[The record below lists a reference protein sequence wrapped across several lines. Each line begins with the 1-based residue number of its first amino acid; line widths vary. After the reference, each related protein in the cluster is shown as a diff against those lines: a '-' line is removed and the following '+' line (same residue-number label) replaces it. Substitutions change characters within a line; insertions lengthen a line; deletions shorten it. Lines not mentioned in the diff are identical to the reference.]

1 MRTGARSRSLALRP
15 LAPLL
20 LAVLALPALPALPAS
35 AARIVDV
42 RVGGHA
48 DFDRLV
54 IQLDGEFRV
63 FHQPARSGEPFVL
76 ELGAVPKQ
84 PILVLDT
91 RLPRMGRV
99 RIEGV
104 SDGALVSVQPRQRRV
119 RAFTLAEPPRV
130 VIDFSSAEADPLPIP
145 EGAGVVVEAIAPPW
159 APEPAPEPGTSA
171 TAPATPEP
179 PGLEPG
185 PEIVAGVEPTEPAE
199 PVAPEAVTEV
209 APESPSEAAPEIAPE
224 PALPDTAR
232 AEPGAEPTP
241 GVGPALPEPLP
252 EPPSGSARQVWIAA
266 LAGGVALVAIGL
278 VLVLRARR
286 GPEPAAPAPAAVP
299 ADTITPDELDRGA
312 EDRLVALESRLDE
325 EVRSRSRVEER
336 LLSLHEDLKVVRDR
350 LHRMSRQRG
359 EDE

>member
-20 LAVLALPALPALPAS
+20 LALLSLPALPAS
-35 AARIVDV
+35 AAHIVDV
-42 RVGGHA
+42 RVGGHSEY
-48 DFDRLV
+48 DRLV
-54 IQLDGEFRV
+54 IQLDGEFEV

-76 ELGAVPKQ
+76 ELSAVPKR

-99 RIEGV
+99 KIEGV

-145 EGAGVVVEAIAPPW
+145 EGADPVVEAIAPPW
-159 APEPAPEPGTSA
+159 APEPAPEPGASA
-171 TAPATPEP
+171 TGPGTPDP
-179 PGLEPG
+179 PGLEPE
-185 PEIVAGVEPTEPAE
+185 PEIVAGAEPSERAE
-199 PVAPEAVTEV
+199 PVAPDVSPEV
-209 APESPSEAAPEIAPE
+209 RPDISPEIAPE
-224 PALPDTAR
+224 PAPPEAAA
-232 AEPGAEPTP
+232 AEPEPEAEPTP
-241 GVGPALPEPLP
+241 QVGPALPEPLP
-252 EPPSGSARQVWIAA
+252 EPASGAARQVWIAA
-266 LAGGVALVAIGL
+266 LAGGVALLAIGL
-278 VLVLRARR
+278 VLVLRSRR
-286 GPEPAAPAPAAVP
+286 APEPAAAVPAAVP